1 MGNQITGTV
10 PTQIL
15 PLESYFNELQ
25 EYSKPHR
32 LENIVI
38 LYKAHRY
45 FWQSAFANVY
55 KPTPSE
61 LHLLCV

>member
-15 PLESYFNELQ
+15 PLDSYFNELQ

-32 LENIVI
+32 SESSEIYINRTIVSTKGKM
-38 LYKAHRY
+38 LDSAH
-45 FWQSAFANVY
+45 
-55 KPTPSE
+55 
-61 LHLLCV
+61 